1 MTAVAL
7 PSWPVAVVTD
17 ASVWVAR
24 LIPQEPKHAA
34 CVTWWESFDA
44 SSGRIIAPVLLL
56 SEVCGAISR
65 RTGKPR
71 LALQVLRT
79 LLDAPELTFVTMDRE
94 FAEHAA
100 RLAAG
105 LGLRGADAVYVALA
119 HRLHVPLLS
128 LDSEHSTKAGRTVEV
143 IGP

>member
-1 MTAVAL
+1 MTVVEL
-7 PSWPVAVVTD
+7 PSWPAVMVTD

-24 LIPQEPKHAA
+24 FIPQEPKHAA
-34 CVTWWESFDA
+34 CVAWWEAFDS
-44 SSGRIIAPVLLL
+44 SSGRIIAPDLLL

-65 RTGKPR
+65 RTRKPR
-71 LALQVLRT
+71 LARHVLRT

-94 FAEHAA
+94 LAEHAA
-100 RLAAG
+100 RLATD
-105 LGLRGADAVYVALA
+105 LSLRGADAIYVALA

-128 LDSEHSTKAGRTVEV
+128 LDDEHSTKAGRTVEV